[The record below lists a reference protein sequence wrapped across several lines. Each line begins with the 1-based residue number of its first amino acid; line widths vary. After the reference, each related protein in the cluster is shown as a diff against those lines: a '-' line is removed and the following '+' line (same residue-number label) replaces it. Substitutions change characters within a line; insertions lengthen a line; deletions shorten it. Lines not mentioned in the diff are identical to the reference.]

1 LDNKNNESK
10 KINISILAQIFK
22 LVKPYQLRF
31 SILVSLTILASIL
44 GPLKP
49 WVIQHTIDHPVKN
62 GDFQGLVYYTIILFG
77 LLFAQSIVQYY
88 STFMAGWIGQSVI
101 RDLRIKLYK
110 HLVHLRLKF
119 FDQNPIGKLITR
131 NISDIETLSDVF
143 SEGIAAIAGDILQI
157 IIIFSFMLFTNW
169 KLTLVSL
176 SMMPL
181 LIIAT
186 NIFKDKVK
194 ASFTE
199 VRTAVANLNTFVQE
213 HISGMYVVQIFNS
226 EEREYNKFQNIN
238 SQHKA
243 ANLKSVLYYSVY
255 FPVAE
260 IIGAMGTG
268 LLIWYGC
275 THAIDNVYLLPSE
288 VTLGTIISFVMY
300 LAMFFRP
307 IRMIADRFNTL
318 QMGIISTTRVLDLL
332 NNDEDIVKDG
342 MIDKNEIKGNVRFE
356 NVFFAYNEKN
366 YVLKNVSFNLEAGKT
381 LAIVGATGAGKSSII
396 NLLNRLYEINEG
408 SISIDGI
415 NINDFKLKFLRS
427 NISVVLQDVFLFSDT
442 IYNNITL
449 YAPNISREK
458 VMQTATMVGAH
469 KFIEKLPGGLDY
481 QVMERG
487 SSLSVGQRQ
496 LIAFIRALVF
506 DPKIIILDE
515 ATSSV
520 DSESEEMIQ
529 NAIDKLMSNRTCI
542 VIAHRLST
550 IQNADHIMVLD
561 KGEIIE
567 YGNHTSLLNAE
578 GKYSELVKIQYV
590 NN

>member
-1 LDNKNNESK
+1 MDNKNNESK